1 MPKTFIKII
10 NLFSLIIISNCI
22 ISQTT
27 TITYT
32 GQIGLSTSAC
42 NVFNPQTTVNG
53 ITHSSYAGGVHYDAT
68 NGISLITTPQSNPK
82 GGTAF
87 IINYNFTPGVIYSIS
102 LTAKGNTSLYLNTSI
117 VPNFNQFSTNS
128 STSCTPDPSISSYS
142 TVGYG
147 QLSAR
152 LTSSDATYTI
162 PQFSISGSTIYPYLI
177 IWSSGGNI
185 SSYADALSISK
196 ITISI
201 RPSIT
206 ATTTSIS
213 CGVANPI
220 SFSVTNSAPG
230 ITGYLWNLGSS
241 NNGWLYNGNPAPSTI
256 NTVTNTLSLTPV
268 CGSALSNISA
278 TVQTT
283 TGNYTTDPYTVS
295 ITQPI
300 LSISGNSNLCSGS
313 SNYTINNLP
322 CNASVSWSVISGI
335 AASLNT
341 SGNIAT
347 LTKIGNGD
355 VTLKASVT
363 NSCGI
368 NSTYQQVVTVGGGTA
383 PTIWLS
389 NIDNTCGTF
398 AEAYCTNPSNSTGF
412 IWNFNNGVVIQ
423 NNPGYYGNYF
433 LLQPLGQNTVGQTYY
448 NTLSVQATNSCG
460 TSEYSPALQ
469 FTVGPIS
476 STCGTGKGGKGLLG
490 INPGLNVLK
499 STTEMPSTKT
509 IKDVSVYP
517 NPAKNRISIEVTSKE
532 IGGSLQII
540 NSSGIVIYKCLIESN
555 IMSVNTAVFPSGVYY
570 AKIISSATNKTLRF
584 VKE

>member
-1 MPKTFIKII
+1 
-10 NLFSLIIISNCI
+10 
-22 ISQTT
+22 
-27 TITYT
+27 
-32 GQIGLSTSAC
+32 
-42 NVFNPQTTVNG
+42 
-53 ITHSSYAGGVHYDAT
+53 
-68 NGISLITTPQSNPK
+68 
-82 GGTAF
+82 
-87 IINYNFTPGVIYSIS
+87 
-102 LTAKGNTSLYLNTSI
+102 
-117 VPNFNQFSTNS
+117 
-128 STSCTPDPSISSYS
+128 
-142 TVGYG
+142 
-147 QLSAR
+147 
-152 LTSSDATYTI
+152 
-162 PQFSISGSTIYPYLI
+162 
-177 IWSSGGNI
+177 
-185 SSYADALSISK
+185 
-196 ITISI
+196 
-201 RPSIT
+201 
-206 ATTTSIS
+206 
-213 CGVANPI
+213 
-220 SFSVTNSAPG
+220 
-230 ITGYLWNLGSS
+230 
-241 NNGWLYNGNPAPSTI
+241 
-256 NTVTNTLSLTPV
+256 V